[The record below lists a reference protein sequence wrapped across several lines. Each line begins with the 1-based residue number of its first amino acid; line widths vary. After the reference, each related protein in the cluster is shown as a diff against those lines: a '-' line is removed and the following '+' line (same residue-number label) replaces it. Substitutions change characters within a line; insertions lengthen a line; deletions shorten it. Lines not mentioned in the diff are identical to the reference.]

1 MKNDDAIPYDEGFL
15 QVSDKHK
22 IYYHQY
28 GNPNGEVILQIHGGP
43 GSNSKPKHVRIYD
56 LSRFRVVLFDQRGCG
71 KSMPR
76 GLLEENTTSDLV
88 EDIESLRKHLQI
100 DKWYIHG
107 PSWGSTLALLYAERY
122 PQMVKKLLLRGIFF
136 ASKAEDDWLFK
147 FGANQLFPDKFD
159 DFIKFIPENKR
170 EEYLDYLYEVAK
182 GDDYSLKE
190 KLLLAFG
197 NWEGSILSLIPEED
211 DDGEIDIEREIN
223 SSTIMLHYV
232 NNDFF
237 LEDEEILKEE
247 NIQKLKNIPMVII
260 NGRYDIVTPM
270 ISAWKLHKALP
281 HSILDVVLLA
291 GHHGSSEIEMVKA
304 IEKWIDFDF

>member
-1 MKNDDAIPYDEGFL
+1 MKNEDAIPYNDGYL

-28 GNPNGEVILQIHGGP
+28 GKPDGEVIIQLHGGP
-43 GSNSKPKHVRIYD
+43 GSNSKPKHVEPYD
-56 LSRFRVVLFDQRGCG
+56 LKRFRVVLFDQRGCG
-71 KSMPR
+71 KSEPK
-76 GLLEENTTSDLV
+76 GLLENNTTKDLV
-88 EDIESLRKHLQI
+88 EDIERLREHLQI

-107 PSWGSTLALLYAERY
+107 PSWGSTLALLYAEKY
-122 PQMVKKLLLRGIFF
+122 PDRVRKLLLRGVFF

-159 DFIKFIPENKR
+159 DFIQLIPENKR
-170 EEYLDYLYEVAK
+170 DKYLEYLYEVAK
-182 GDDYSLKE
+182 GDDEELKE
-190 KLLLAFG
+190 KLLIAYG
-197 NWEGSILSLIPEED
+197 NWEGSILSLIPEKD
-211 DDGEIDIEREIN
+211 DDEEIDIEREIN

-232 NNDFF
+232 NNNFF
-237 LEDEEILKEE
+237 LEDGEILKDE
-247 NIQKLKNIPMVII
+247 NIQKLKNIPIVII

-281 HSILDVVLLA
+281 HSILDIVHLA
-291 GHHGSSEIEMVKA
+291 GHHGSTDVEMVKA